1 MTWPA
6 KPVGFVLT
14 AIEERDMSEELFIDH
29 NTSIEEDEEQQ
40 EKHEWQ
46 PLDMS
51 IFHKENLAHYLIYQA
66 M

>member
-1 MTWPA
+1 
-6 KPVGFVLT
+6 VLT